1 MLWSG
6 LVIPITTGIDPRH
19 CLESII
25 GSRITG
31 GAEGEDSR
39 VALILSFLK
48 SGVAPCGTI
57 Y

>member
-31 GAEGEDSR
+31 VAEGEDSR